1 MIITKKSSDKPVAS
15 STPSF
20 QNKLAQLRQNRQQVY
35 EQMKAQAEDAE
46 TIAYYEHK
54 ALPDIDLN
62 IVDPL

>member
-1 MIITKKSSDKPVAS
+1 MIITKKSSDEPVVS

-20 QNKLAQLRQNRQQVY
+20 QDKLAQLRQNRQQVY

-46 TIAYYEHK
+46 TIAYYEHE
-54 ALPDIDLN
+54 ALPDVDLN